1 MNATQPT
8 SGNDVRVLWPAVEL
22 ALFTA
27 LAYALM
33 ALNVLGA
40 GDLQMDEKPAVI
52 IYAAAGCYLLGGL
65 LSKIAQILLEAALI
79 YAIVATWRKSPKNS

>member
-1 MNATQPT
+1 MNTIQPT
-8 SGNDVRVLWPAVEL
+8 SDNDVRVLWPAVGL

-27 LAYALM
+27 LDYALM

-52 IYAAAGCYLLGGL
+52 IYAAAVMFSPGGL

-79 YAIVATWRKSPKNS
+79 YVIVATWRKSPKNS